1 MASFFDFLGGANP
14 WTAVIGAGLQLY
26 GANKATDAA
35 TSSADK
41 FNETVTE
48 AAKPKNV
55 VGPAGG
61 VVWDEASQTF
71 VIAPSAPLTGLMGAN
86 LEDIYRQRSLIEDY
100 MVDPEAAA
108 QARFAKTEAAL
119 APYGQRRGEGLLG
132 SLLKGGTLGSSIGAE
147 ALAAFDREEDLYAA
161 QRLDA
166 ERAGV
171 QSDITNSINRSN
183 SAAEQYLKFMNPTTD
198 YTNISTGL
206 AANAYNAANV
216 GGTGLMNAY
225 TQAGLD
231 RAQFPYQ
238 LGTRMLGYRPDTTQQ
253 NLEAQANYSYAPRFN
268 NPYL

>member
-1 MASFFDFLGGANP
+1 MASFLDFLGGANP

-86 LEDIYRQRSLIEDY
+86 LEDVYRQRSLIEDY

-108 QARFAKTEAAL
+108 RARFDKMTEAML
-119 APYGQRRGEGLLG
+119 PYRQREGEGLL
-132 SLLKGGTLGSSIGAE
+132 SRLIKSGTAGSSIGAE
-147 ALAAFDREEDLYAA
+147 QVEQREMQNRLYDAT
-161 QRLDA
+161 RLDA
-166 ERAGV
+166 DRAGV
-171 QSDITNSINRSN
+171 QSDITNYINRSN
-183 SAAEQYLKFMNPTTD
+183 QAATNYLGLMKPTTD

-216 GGTGLMNAY
+216 GGTGLLNAY
-225 TQAGLD
+225 TQAGSD
-231 RAQFPYQ
+231 KAQFPYQ
-238 LGTRMLGYRPDTTQQ
+238 LGTRMLGYRPD
-253 NLEAQANYSYAPRFN
+253 NSREDLETQANWAAGPFD
-268 NPYL
+268 YLNRG